1 MKVSTDC
8 DRVRLQ
14 LMAARD
20 GEAMPGEADARSDP
34 RGHLAV
40 CSSCAQWLKDFESMN
55 SRFQGVSYPDSQAD
69 LWATVEGRLHES
81 ATTVAVMRRFWVIG
95 AVVLGWRAVQLMFD
109 LPFPLLHPLVPLAGV
124 IAALWLI
131 ARDPLAIE
139 TFAPELQKR
148 GI

>member
-1 MKVSTDC
+1 VNVNTDC
-8 DRVRLQ
+8 DRARLQ

-20 GEAMPGEADARSDP
+20 GEAMPGDADPRSDP
-34 RGHLAV
+34 RRHLAV
-40 CSSCAQWLKDFESMN
+40 CSSCVQWLRDFESMN
-55 SRFQGVSYPDSQAD
+55 SRFQGVPYPDSHAD
-69 LWATVEGRLHES
+69 LWATVEGRLRES
-81 ATTVAVMRRFWVIG
+81 ATTVTVTRRVWAIG
-95 AVVLGWRAVQLMFD
+95 AVVLGWRAVQLVFD

>member
-1 MKVSTDC
+1 
-8 DRVRLQ
+8 
-14 LMAARD
+14 
-20 GEAMPGEADARSDP
+20 
-34 RGHLAV
+34 
-40 CSSCAQWLKDFESMN
+40 MN

-69 LWATVEGRLHES
+69 LWATVEGRLRES
-81 ATTVAVMRRFWVIG
+81 ATTVTVTRRFWVIG
-95 AVVLGWRAVQLMFD
+95 AIVIGWRAVQLVFD
-109 LPFPLLHPLVPLAGV
+109 LPFPLLHPFVPLAGV